1 MTADVTAASTVAVEE
16 NTKIK
21 FPYRLWKAL
30 MIVAVPNAM
39 LAMIILHN
47 VMLN

>member
-1 MTADVTAASTVAVEE
+1 MTPDVTAASTVAIEE
-16 NTKIK
+16 NTKIT

-30 MIVAVPNAM
+30 MIAAVLNAT

-47 VMLN
+47 VTLN